1 MRKLNVAIIGQ
12 GRSGFSI
19 HGAFFLSGENDKYNV
34 KYVVDYDEYRRQK
47 AERHFIGCKTL
58 VDYKELFAFDDID
71 LVVNASFSDMHYP
84 ITLDLLNHGYNVLV
98 EKPMGETEYQC
109 RKLIKTAEE
118 KGVTLAVFQQTFFA
132 PYYVYA
138 KQTAESGLLG
148 DIQQVS
154 VRFNGFSRRW
164 DWQTL
169 QKKCAGGL
177 YNTGPHPVGIALGF
191 LGFDPNTKVV
201 FSRLGRSL
209 TSGDADDYAKL
220 ILEAPKKPVVDIE
233 VSSCDA
239 FSDYNI
245 KIMGSKGCLKSTTTK
260 CELVYI
266 VDGENPEKPVTE
278 GSLKNDAGDPIYCSE
293 SLITHK
299 ETIDFSGTA
308 FDTGSKCMYDEI
320 YDKIVNGKPMSVTAD
335 MAAKVIEVIAKVHS
349 ENPMGIEYL

>member
-19 HGAFFLSGENDKYNV
+19 HGAFFLSEANDKYNV

-47 AERHFIGCKTL
+47 AERCFGCKTL
-58 VDYKELFAFDDID
+58 VDYRELFAFDDID

-84 ITLDLLNHGYNVLV
+84 ITLDLLEHGFNVLV
-98 EKPMGETEYQC
+98 EKPMGATEYQC
-109 RKLIKTAEE
+109 RKLIKTAEA

-138 KQTAESGLLG
+138 RKVANSGLLG

-177 YNTGPHPVGIALGF
+177 YNTGPHPVGIGLGF
-191 LGFDPNTKVV
+191 LDFDPNIKLV
-201 FSRLGRSL
+201 FSRLGKNL

-220 ILEAPKKPVVDIE
+220 ILEAPGKPVVDIE

-245 KIMGSKGCLKSTTTK
+245 KITGSKGCLKSTTTK
-260 CELVYI
+260 CQLVYL

-278 GSLKNDAGDPIYCSE
+278 EPLKNEAGDPIYCSE
-293 SLITHK
+293 NLVTHK
-299 ETIDFSGTA
+299 ETVDFTGTA

-320 YDKIVNGKPMSVTAD
+320 YDKIVNGKPMSVTAE
-335 MAAKVIEVIAKVHS
+335 MAAKVIGVIAGVHAD
-349 ENPMGIEYL
+349 NPMEIKYL